1 MGEARRS
8 PQTQY
13 SRVGEPLT
21 PTLSPQQRGEG
32 KRRRTEPESL
42 LSISGSVRAG
52 GMISDRPIGVAG
64 AGSIGC
70 FVGGMVAAAGRRVAL
85 LARPRVIKEIQGNG
99 LRLTSFDGFERN
111 IASDRLTL
119 SEDPS
124 IFADAGV
131 VLVTVKSA
139 DTPDVADIIAKH
151 APSDAVIVSLQNGV
165 GNVSMLRERLPG
177 RRVLGGMVPF
187 NVIARGEGRFHR
199 ATSGDIVIEQDDAN
213 TAGRLSVPGLKMRQ
227 TRDIA
232 GVQWGKLLVNLNNA
246 LNALAGLPLRQQ
258 LAQRPWRMLFADQIA
273 EGLAA
278 IRAEGIRPISST
290 PVPVNWTPHL
300 LRLPDAL
307 FNMIL
312 GRTMKIDPDARS
324 SMWEDLQRGR
334 RTEIDYLQ
342 GIITAIADRRGLQ
355 VPLSRRI
362 IALIKSAETSGKGSP
377 KLKPEQIRP

>member
-1 MGEARRS
+1 
-8 PQTQY
+8 
-13 SRVGEPLT
+13 
-21 PTLSPQQRGEG
+21 
-32 KRRRTEPESL
+32 
-42 LSISGSVRAG
+42 
-52 GMISDRPIGVAG
+52 MISDRPIGVAG

-85 LARPRVIKEIQGNG
+85 LARPRVIEEIRGNG
-99 LRLTSFDGFERN
+99 LRLTSFEGFERN

-119 SEDPS
+119 SEHPS

-139 DTPDVADIIAKH
+139 DTPEVADIIAKH

-199 ATSGDIVIEQDDAN
+199 ATSGDIVIEQDDAG
-213 TAGRLSVPGLKMRQ
+213 TAGRLSVPGLKMHP

-246 LNALAGLPLRQQ
+246 LNALADLPLRQQ
-258 LAQRPWRMLFADQIA
+258 LAQRSWRMLCADQMA

-290 PVPVNWTPHL
+290 PVPVSWTPHL

-312 GRTMKIDPDARS
+312 GRTMKIDPEARS

-334 RTEIDYLQ
+334 RTEIDDLQ
-342 GIITAIADRRGLQ
+342 GVITGIADRRGLE

-362 IALIKSAETSGKGSP
+362 VALIKSAEASGKGSP
-377 KLKPEQIRP
+377 RLTPEQIRP

>member
-1 MGEARRS
+1 
-8 PQTQY
+8 
-13 SRVGEPLT
+13 
-21 PTLSPQQRGEG
+21 
-32 KRRRTEPESL
+32 
-42 LSISGSVRAG
+42 
-52 GMISDRPIGVAG
+52 MILDRPIGVAG

-85 LARPRVIKEIQGNG
+85 LARPRVIEEIEGNG
-99 LRLTSFDGFERN
+99 LRLTSFEGLERS
-111 IASDRLTL
+111 IASNRLTL
-119 SEDPS
+119 SDDPS
-124 IFADAGV
+124 IFGDAGV

-139 DTPDVADIIAKH
+139 DTPDIADIIARH
-151 APSDAVIVSLQNGV
+151 AAADAVIVSLQNGV
-165 GNVSMLRERLPG
+165 GNLSLLRQRLPG

-187 NVIARGEGRFHR
+187 NVIALGEGRFHR
-199 ATSGDIVIEQDDAN
+199 ATSGDIVVEQDDGG
-213 TAGRLSVPGLKMRQ
+213 TADKLSVPGLKMRP

-258 LAQRPWRMLFADQIA
+258 LAQRAWRTLFADQIA

-290 PVPVNWTPHL
+290 PVPVSWTPHL

-312 GRTMKIDPDARS
+312 GRTMKIDPEARS

-342 GIITAIADRRGLQ
+342 GVITAIADRRGLE

-362 IALIKSAETSGKGSP
+362 VALIKSAEAAGKGSP
-377 KLKPEQIRP
+377 RLTPEQIRP